1 MGLAKFRRHEPT
13 SGYTNVSVIKS
24 NLRQNNDFIDLT
36 NRRIAIN
43 DNQISITQEKNMK
56 PEDLIVL
63 MIDFVE
69 ENWSAF
75 LNRAVERD
83 YTEEEIEQA
92 LEKLIKSR

>member
-1 MGLAKFRRHEPT
+1 MGLARFRRHEST
-13 SGYTNVSVIKS
+13 DGYTNVSVIKS